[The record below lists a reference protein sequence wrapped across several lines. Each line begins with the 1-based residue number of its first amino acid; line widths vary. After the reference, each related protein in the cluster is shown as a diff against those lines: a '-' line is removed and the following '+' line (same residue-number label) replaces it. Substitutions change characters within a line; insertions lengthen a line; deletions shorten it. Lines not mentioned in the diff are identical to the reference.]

1 MEDIFKHLDI
11 CLEQQLNVWPA
22 AREAFSNLEQVQ
34 TRVLS
39 SSGLAL
45 QHNPARII
53 STTANVKPA
62 QITRACFLC
71 HDNRPQ
77 EQIAFDADD
86 GFDLLVN
93 PYPILK
99 EHFCVVSREHR
110 LQTFR
115 DCYKKM
121 LKIAQELEP
130 GYMIFY
136 NGPRSGASAP
146 DHLHMQI
153 GRSEGIPLVDKLR
166 LNNPPKSDEPV
177 TIQPFGFPVI
187 VIKGDDPDKVWDC
200 VSGMSI
206 YDGDYEPRMNVLSF
220 NRDGQVITAIIPRS
234 KHRPD
239 CYYADGADKITVSPG
254 AVDMFGLVITP
265 RREDFDRL
273 TERRVLDIY
282 RQVTPQQPKIK
293 VGIMAAPEISF
304 CLNDSYTDG
313 RSSFEGEMSIS
324 AVQGRLSW
332 NGILIDSL
340 TLKPHE
346 HGSTFTLHN
355 VTIGIGFHWE
365 RREEQTFSGQ
375 LRFIVENGMVRAI
388 NILPIEEYLTSVI
401 SSEMKP
407 TASREFLRAHA
418 VISRSWVLAQ
428 LRSPYSKAAA
438 SADSTPSGNA
448 VDVENGS
455 GVPYGHILKRII
467 KWYDHDQ
474 HTLFDVCADDH
485 CQRYQGRTRIISA
498 AAQQAVRDTM
508 GQTLTYDGHLC
519 DARFSKCCG
528 GVTEQFQT
536 CWQDEH
542 KPYLIALRDSSVNEG
557 PLPDLTIEENA
568 RQWILQEPKSFC
580 NSADGN
586 ILKESL
592 NGYDLETPDYYRWK
606 VEYTVE
612 QISDIFRRKSG
623 LDIGDIVDLRPI
635 KRGPSG
641 RIYELEIEGTKGTVT
656 IGKELEIRRT
666 LSESHLF
673 SSAFVVEKTTDENGN
688 FNGFI
693 LHGAGWGHGA
703 GLCQIGAAVMA
714 TKGYTYREILEHY
727 YPGTSLGRFY

>member
-1 MEDIFKHLDI
+1 MLDI
-11 CLEQQLNVWPA
+11 A
-22 AREAFSNLEQVQ
+22 
-34 TRVLS
+34 
-39 SSGLAL
+39 
-45 QHNPARII
+45 
-53 STTANVKPA
+53 
-62 QITRACFLC
+62 
-71 HDNRPQ
+71 
-77 EQIAFDADD
+77 
-86 GFDLLVN
+86 
-93 PYPILK
+93 
-99 EHFCVVSREHR
+99 SR
-110 LQTFR
+110 
-115 DCYKKM
+115 
-121 LKIAQELEP
+121 LEP

-166 LNNPPKSDEPV
+166 LNEPPATDEPI

-187 VIKGDDPDKVWDC
+187 VIKGADPAKLWDY
-200 VSGMSI
+200 VSGMTI
-206 YDGDYEPRMNVLSF
+206 YDGEIEPRMNVLSF

-239 CYYADGADKITVSPG
+239 CYYADGMGKIMVSPG
-254 AVDMFGLVITP
+254 AVDMFGMMITP
-265 RREDFDRL
+265 RKEDFENL
-273 TERRVLDIY
+273 TEKQVLDIY
-282 RQVTPQQPKIK
+282 RQVTPQQPKIR
-293 VGIMAAPEISF
+293 VGIMAEREIRF
-304 CLNDSYTDG
+304 CLNESYTDG
-313 RSSFEGEMSIS
+313 RSSFEGEMCIS

-332 NGILIDSL
+332 NGILVDSL
-340 TLKPHE
+340 LLKPNE
-346 HGSTFTLHN
+346 HGSTFTLHD

-365 RREEQTFSGQ
+365 RKEEQTFSGQ
-375 LRFIVENGMVRAI
+375 LKFIVENGLVRAI
-388 NILPIEEYLTSVI
+388 NILPVEDYLTSVI

-428 LRSPYSKAAA
+428 LRSPYRK
-438 SADSTPSGNA
+438 DTGNA
-448 VDVENGS
+448 ES
-455 GVPYGHILKRII
+455 GTPALGDHILNRII

-498 AAQQAVRDTM
+498 TAEAAVKDTF
-508 GQTLTYDGHLC
+508 GQTLVFDGHLC

-528 GVTEQFQT
+528 GVTEQFET

-542 KPYLIALRDSSVNEG
+542 KPYLVALRDSSVNEG
-557 PLPDLTIEENA
+557 ALQDLTVEENA
-568 RQWILQEPKSFC
+568 CEWILSDPKSFC
-580 NSADGN
+580 NSADAN

-623 LDIGDIVDLRPI
+623 LDIGDIVDLKPI

-641 RIYELEIEGTKGTVT
+641 RIYELEVEGTKGKAT

-673 SSAFVVEKTTDENGN
+673 SSAFIVAKNTDENGN
-688 FNGFI
+688 FSGFT
-693 LHGAGWGHGA
+693 LHGAGWGHGV

-714 TKGYTYREILEHY
+714 TKGYTYREILRHY
-727 YPGTSLGRFY
+727 YPGTRLGRFY

>member
-1 MEDIFKHLDI
+1 MEDIFKHLGD
-11 CLEQQLNVWPA
+11 CLEQQLAVWPA
-22 AREAFSNLEQVQ
+22 AKQAFDNLEQVQ

-53 STTANVKPA
+53 STTAKVAPA
-62 QITRACFLC
+62 QTTVRPCFLC
-71 HDNRPQ
+71 RENRPV
-77 EQIAFDADD
+77 EQLSFDAGD
-86 GFDLLVN
+86 GFELLLN
-93 PYPILK
+93 PYPILR
-99 EHFCVVSREHR
+99 EHFCVVSSAHR
-110 LQTFR
+110 PQKFQ
-115 DCYKKM
+115 DCYEKM
-121 LKIAQELEP
+121 LKIAGQLEP

-153 GRSEGIPLVDKLR
+153 GRSEGIPLLDKLR
-166 LNNPPKSDEPV
+166 ENEPPAKDEPI

-187 VIKGDDPDKVWDC
+187 VIKGSDPARLWDYI
-200 VSGMSI
+200 SGMTV

-239 CYYADGADKITVSPG
+239 CYYAQEGRILVSPG
-254 AVDMFGLVITP
+254 GIDMFGMIITP
-265 RREDFDRL
+265 RKEDFESL
-273 TERRVLDIY
+273 TERQVLDIY
-282 RQVTPQQPKIK
+282 RQVTPQQPKIR
-293 VGIMAAPEISF
+293 VGIMAAREIRF

-332 NGILIDSL
+332 NGVLIDSL
-340 TLKPHE
+340 TLKPND
-346 HGSTFTLHN
+346 HGATFTLHD

-365 RREEQTFSGQ
+365 RKEEQTFPGQ
-375 LRFIVENGMVRAI
+375 LKFIIEDGLVRAI
-388 NILPIEEYLTSVI
+388 NILPVEEYLTSVI

-428 LRSPYSKAAA
+428 LRSPYRKADAA
-438 SADSTPSGNA
+438 KPITND
-448 VDVENGS
+448 
-455 GVPYGHILKRII
+455 HILNRII

-498 AAQQAVRDTM
+498 ASQAAVKDTF
-508 GQTLTYDGHLC
+508 GQTLVSEGHLC

-528 GVTEQFQT
+528 GITEEFET

-542 KPYLIALRDSSVNEG
+542 KPYLVALRDSSINEG
-557 PLPDLTIEENA
+557 ALPDLTVEENA
-568 RQWILQEPKSFC
+568 RQWILSEPKSFC

-586 ILKESL
+586 ILSESL

-612 QISDIFRRKSG
+612 QISNIFRRKAG
-623 LDIGDIVDLRPI
+623 LEIGDIVNLRPV

-641 RIYELEIEGTKGTVT
+641 RIYELEVEGTDATIT

-673 SSAFVVEKTTDENGN
+673 SSAFVVEKTPT
-688 FNGFI
+688 GFI
-693 LHGAGWGHGA
+693 LYGAGWGHGA

-714 TKGYTYREILEHY
+714 AKGYTYREILQHY
-727 YPGTSLGRFY
+727 YPGTTLGRFY

>member
-1 MEDIFKHLDI
+1 MEDIFKHLDQ
-11 CLEQQLNVWPA
+11 CLREQLAVWPA
-22 AREAFSNLEQVQ
+22 AKQAFDNLEQVQ

-53 STTANVKPA
+53 STTAKVAPA
-62 QITRACFLC
+62 QTTARPCFLC
-71 HDNRPQ
+71 RENRPV
-77 EQIAFDADD
+77 EQISFDAGD
-86 GFDLLVN
+86 GFELLLN
-93 PYPILK
+93 PYPILR

-110 LQTFR
+110 PQKFR
-115 DCYKKM
+115 DCYGKM
-121 LKIAQELEP
+121 LQIAGQLEP

-153 GRSEGIPLVDKLR
+153 GRSEGIPLLDKLR
-166 LNNPPKSDEPV
+166 ENEPPAKDEPI

-187 VIKGDDPDKVWDC
+187 VIKGSDPARLWDYI
-200 VSGMSI
+200 SGMTV
-206 YDGDYEPRMNVLSF
+206 YNGDYEPRMNVLSF

-239 CYYADGADKITVSPG
+239 CYYAQDGNILVSPG
-254 AVDMFGLVITP
+254 GIDMFGLVITP
-265 RREDFDRL
+265 RKEDFESL
-273 TERRVLDIY
+273 TERQVLDIY
-282 RQVTPQQPKIK
+282 RQVTPQQPRIK
-293 VGIMAAPEISF
+293 VGIMAAKEIRF

-313 RSSFEGEMSIS
+313 RSSFEGEISIS

-332 NGILIDSL
+332 NGVLIDSL
-340 TLKPHE
+340 TLKPND
-346 HGSTFTLHN
+346 HGATFTLHD

-375 LRFIVENGMVRAI
+375 LKFIIEDGLVWAI
-388 NILPIEEYLTSVI
+388 NILPVEDYLTSVI

-428 LRSPYSKAAA
+428 LRSPYHKADESKPI
-438 SADSTPSGNA
+438 SND
-448 VDVENGS
+448 
-455 GVPYGHILKRII
+455 HILNRII

-498 AAQQAVRDTM
+498 AAQAAVKDTF
-508 GQTLTYDGHLC
+508 GQTLVSEGHLC

-528 GVTEQFQT
+528 GITEQFET

-542 KPYLIALRDSSVNEG
+542 KPYLVALRDSSINEG
-557 PLPDLTIEENA
+557 ALPDLTVEKNA
-568 RQWILQEPKSFC
+568 RQWILSDPKSFC

-586 ILKESL
+586 ILSESL
-592 NGYDLETPDYYRWK
+592 NGYDLETPDFYRWT
-606 VEYTVE
+606 VEYTTA

-641 RIYELEIEGTKGTVT
+641 RIYELEIEGTKSTVT

-673 SSAFVVEKTTDENGN
+673 SSAFVIEKTQE
-688 FNGFI
+688 GFT
-693 LHGAGWGHGA
+693 LKGAGWGHGV

-714 TKGYTYREILEHY
+714 AKGYTYREILKHY
-727 YPGTSLGRFY
+727 YPHTTLGRFY

>member
-1 MEDIFKHLDI
+1 MEELFKHLGD
-11 CLEQQLNVWPA
+11 CLEQQLAVWPA
-22 AREAFSNLEQVQ
+22 AKQAFDNLEQVQ

-53 STTANVKPA
+53 STTAKVAPA
-62 QITRACFLC
+62 QTTVRPCFLC
-71 HDNRPQ
+71 RENRPV
-77 EQIAFDADD
+77 EQLSFDAGD
-86 GFDLLVN
+86 GFELLLN
-93 PYPILK
+93 PYPILR
-99 EHFCVVSREHR
+99 EHFCVVSRAHR
-110 LQTFR
+110 PQKFQ
-115 DCYKKM
+115 DCYEKM
-121 LKIAQELEP
+121 LKIAGQLEP

-153 GRSEGIPLVDKLR
+153 GRSEGIPLLDKLR
-166 LNNPPKSDEPV
+166 ENEPPAKDEPI

-187 VIKGDDPDKVWDC
+187 VIKGSDPARLWDYI
-200 VSGMSI
+200 SGMTV

-239 CYYADGADKITVSPG
+239 CYYAQEGRILVSPG
-254 AVDMFGLVITP
+254 GIDMFGMIITP
-265 RREDFDRL
+265 RKEDFESL
-273 TERRVLDIY
+273 TERQVLDIY
-282 RQVTPQQPKIK
+282 RQVTPQQPKIR
-293 VGIMAAPEISF
+293 VGIMTAREIRF

-332 NGILIDSL
+332 NGVLIDSL
-340 TLKPHE
+340 TLKPND
-346 HGSTFTLHN
+346 HGATFTLHD

-365 RREEQTFSGQ
+365 RKEEQTFPGQ
-375 LRFIVENGMVRAI
+375 LKFIIEDGLVRAI
-388 NILPIEEYLTSVI
+388 NILPVEEYLTSVI

-428 LRSPYSKAAA
+428 LRSPYRKADAA
-438 SADSTPSGNA
+438 KPITND
-448 VDVENGS
+448 
-455 GVPYGHILKRII
+455 HILNRII

-498 AAQQAVRDTM
+498 AAQAAVKDTF
-508 GQTLTYDGHLC
+508 GQTLVSEGHLC

-528 GVTEQFQT
+528 GITEQFET

-542 KPYLIALRDSSVNEG
+542 KPYLVALRDSSINEG
-557 PLPDLTIEENA
+557 ALPDLTVEENA
-568 RQWILQEPKSFC
+568 RQWILSEPKSFC

-586 ILKESL
+586 ILSESL
-592 NGYDLETPDYYRWK
+592 NGYDLETPDFYRWT
-606 VEYTVE
+606 VEYTTA

-641 RIYELEIEGTKGTVT
+641 RIYELEIQGTKSTVT

-673 SSAFVVEKTTDENGN
+673 SSAFVIEKTQD
-688 FNGFI
+688 GFI
-693 LHGAGWGHGA
+693 LKGAGWGHGV

-714 TKGYTYREILEHY
+714 AKGYTYREILQHY
-727 YPGTSLGRFY
+727 YPHTALGRFY

>member
-1 MEDIFKHLDI
+1 MEDIFKNLGQ
-11 CLEQQLNVWPA
+11 CLEQQLQVWPA
-22 AREAFSNLEQVQ
+22 AREAFSNLENVQ

-53 STTANVKPA
+53 STTAKVKPA
-62 QITRACFLC
+62 DTTTRPCFLC
-71 HDNRPQ
+71 AANRPQ
-77 EQIAFDADD
+77 EQIAFDAGN
-86 GFDLLVN
+86 GFDLLLN

-110 LQTFR
+110 PQAFK
-115 DCYKKM
+115 DCYRQM
-121 LKIAQELEP
+121 LDIASRLEP

-153 GRSEGIPLVDKLR
+153 GRTEGIPLVEKLINNEPPANDK
-166 LNNPPKSDEPV
+166 PI
-177 TIQPFGFPVI
+177 TIQPFGFPVT
-187 VIKGDDPDKVWDC
+187 VIKGSDPDRLWNY
-200 VSGMSI
+200 VSAMTI

-239 CYYADGADKITVSPG
+239 CYYSDGADKVMVSPG

-265 RREDFDRL
+265 RKEDFDTL
-273 TERRVLDIY
+273 SERQVLDIY
-282 RQVTPQQPKIK
+282 RQVTPQQPKIS
-293 VGIMAAPEISF
+293 VGIMAERQIRF

-313 RSSFEGEMSIS
+313 RNSFEGEMSIS

-332 NGILIDSL
+332 NGILLDSL
-340 TLKPHE
+340 TLKPNE
-346 HGSTFTLHN
+346 HNSTFTLHD

-365 RREEQTFSGQ
+365 RKEEQTFSGQ
-375 LRFIVENGMVRAI
+375 LKFIPEGDNVRAI
-388 NILPIEEYLTSVI
+388 NILPVEDYLTSVI

-428 LRSPYSKAAA
+428 LRSPHRKLTEPQAAA
-438 SADSTPSGNA
+438 PIG
-448 VDVENGS
+448 GS
-455 GVPYGHILKRII
+455 HILSRII

-485 CQRYQGRTRIISA
+485 CQRYQGRTRIISPA
-498 AAQQAVRDTM
+498 AEAAVKDTF
-508 GQTLTYDGHLC
+508 GQTLVNEGHLC

-528 GVTEQFQT
+528 GITEQFET

-542 KPYLIALRDSSVNEG
+542 KPYLVALRDSSINEG
-557 PLPDLTIEENA
+557 ALPDLTIEDNA

-586 ILKESL
+586 ILSESL

-606 VEYTVE
+606 VEYTTE
-612 QISDIFRRKSG
+612 QISDIFMRKSG
-623 LDIGDIVDLRPI
+623 IDLGLIKDIKPI
-635 KRGPSG
+635 KRGPSA
-641 RIYELEIEGTKGTVT
+641 RIEELEIVGTRTAVT

-673 SSAFVVEKTTDENGN
+673 SSAFVVEKTTD
-688 FNGFI
+688 GFI
-693 LHGAGWGHGA
+693 LHGAGWGHGV

-714 TKGYTYREILEHY
+714 AKGYTYREILQHY
-727 YPGTSLGRFY
+727 YPGTTLGRFY

>member
-1 MEDIFKHLDI
+1 MEELFKHLGD
-11 CLEQQLNVWPA
+11 CLEQQLAVWPA
-22 AREAFSNLEQVQ
+22 AKQAFDNLEQVQ

-53 STTANVKPA
+53 STTAKVAPA
-62 QITRACFLC
+62 QITVRPCFLC
-71 HDNRPQ
+71 RENRPV
-77 EQIAFDADD
+77 EQLSFDAGD
-86 GFDLLVN
+86 GFELLLN
-93 PYPILK
+93 PYPILR
-99 EHFCVVSREHR
+99 EHFCVVSRAHKP
-110 LQTFR
+110 QKFQ
-115 DCYKKM
+115 DCYEKM
-121 LKIAQELEP
+121 LKIAGQLEP

-153 GRSEGIPLVDKLR
+153 GRSEGIPLLDKLR
-166 LNNPPKSDEPV
+166 ENEPPAKDEPI

-187 VIKGDDPDKVWDC
+187 VIKGSDPARLWDYI
-200 VSGMSI
+200 SGMTV

-239 CYYADGADKITVSPG
+239 CYYAQEGRILVSPG
-254 AVDMFGLVITP
+254 GIDMFGMIITP
-265 RREDFDRL
+265 RKEDFESL
-273 TERRVLDIY
+273 TERQVLDIY
-282 RQVTPQQPKIK
+282 RQVTPQQPKIR
-293 VGIMAAPEISF
+293 VGIMVAREIRF

-332 NGILIDSL
+332 NGVLIDSL
-340 TLKPHE
+340 TLKPND
-346 HGSTFTLHN
+346 HGATFTLHD

-365 RREEQTFSGQ
+365 RKEEQTFPSQ
-375 LRFIVENGMVRAI
+375 LKFIIEDGLVRAI
-388 NILPIEEYLTSVI
+388 NILLVEEYLTSVI

-428 LRSPYSKAAA
+428 LRSPYRKADAA
-438 SADSTPSGNA
+438 KPITND
-448 VDVENGS
+448 
-455 GVPYGHILKRII
+455 HILNRII

-498 AAQQAVRDTM
+498 AAQAAVKDTF
-508 GQTLTYDGHLC
+508 GQTLVSEGHLC

-528 GVTEQFQT
+528 GITEEFET

-542 KPYLIALRDSSVNEG
+542 KPYLVALRDSNINEG
-557 PLPDLTIEENA
+557 ALPDLTVEENA
-568 RQWILQEPKSFC
+568 RQWILSEPKSFC

-586 ILKESL
+586 ILSESL
-592 NGYDLETPDYYRWK
+592 NGYDLETPDFYRWT
-606 VEYTVE
+606 VEYTTV

-641 RIYELEIEGTKGTVT
+641 RIYELEIQGTKSTVT

-673 SSAFVVEKTTDENGN
+673 SSAFVIEKTQD
-688 FNGFI
+688 GFT
-693 LHGAGWGHGA
+693 LKGAGWGHGV

-714 TKGYTYREILEHY
+714 AKGYTYREILQHY
-727 YPGTSLGRFY
+727 YPHTSLGRFY

>member
-1 MEDIFKHLDI
+1 MEDIFKHLDQ
-11 CLEQQLNVWPA
+11 CLKEQLAVWPTA
-22 AREAFSNLEQVQ
+22 KQAFSNLEQVQ

-53 STTANVKPA
+53 STTAKVAPA
-62 QITRACFLC
+62 QTTARPCFLC
-71 HDNRPQ
+71 RENRPV
-77 EQIAFDADD
+77 EQISFDAGD
-86 GFDLLVN
+86 GFELLLN
-93 PYPILK
+93 PYPILR
-99 EHFCVVSREHR
+99 EHFCVVSRAHR
-110 LQTFR
+110 PQKFQ
-115 DCYKKM
+115 DCYEKM
-121 LKIAQELEP
+121 LQIAGQLEP

-153 GRSEGIPLVDKLR
+153 GRSEGIPLLDKLR
-166 LNNPPKSDEPV
+166 ENEPPAKDEPI

-187 VIKGDDPDKVWDC
+187 VIKGSDPSKLCDYI
-200 VSGMSI
+200 SGMTV

-239 CYYADGADKITVSPG
+239 CYYAQEGKILVSPG
-254 AVDMFGLVITP
+254 GIDMFGMVITP
-265 RREDFDRL
+265 RKEDFESL
-273 TERRVLDIY
+273 TEKQVLDIY
-282 RQVTPQQPKIK
+282 RQVTPQQPKIR
-293 VGIMAAPEISF
+293 VGIMAAREIRF

-313 RSSFEGEMSIS
+313 RSSYEGEMSIS

-332 NGILIDSL
+332 NGVLIDSL
-340 TLKPHE
+340 TLKPNDH
-346 HGSTFTLHN
+346 SATFTLHD

-365 RREEQTFSGQ
+365 RKEEQTFSGQ
-375 LRFIVENGMVRAI
+375 LKFIVEDGLVRAI
-388 NILPIEEYLTSVI
+388 NILPVEDYLTSVI

-428 LRSPYSKAAA
+428 LRSPYHKADTAKPITN
-438 SADSTPSGNA
+438 D
-448 VDVENGS
+448 
-455 GVPYGHILKRII
+455 HILNRII

-498 AAQQAVRDTM
+498 AAQAAVKDTF
-508 GQTLTYDGHLC
+508 GQTLVSEGHLC

-528 GVTEQFQT
+528 GITEQFET

-542 KPYLIALRDSSVNEG
+542 KPYLVALRDSSINEG
-557 PLPDLTIEENA
+557 ALPDLTVEENA
-568 RQWILQEPKSFC
+568 RQWILSDPKSFC

-586 ILKESL
+586 ILSESL
-592 NGYDLETPDYYRWK
+592 NGYDLETPDFYRWT
-606 VEYTVE
+606 VQYTTA

-641 RIYELEIEGTKGTVT
+641 RIFELEIEGTKSTVT

-673 SSAFVVEKTTDENGN
+673 SSAFVIEKTQD
-688 FNGFI
+688 GFI
-693 LHGAGWGHGA
+693 IKGAGWGHGV

-714 TKGYTYREILEHY
+714 AKGYTYREILQHY
-727 YPGTSLGRFY
+727 YPHTTLGSFY

>member
-1 MEDIFKHLDI
+1 MDDIFKHLGE
-11 CLEQQLNVWPA
+11 CLEQQLQEWPA
-22 AREAFSNLEQVQ
+22 AREAFSNLEKVQ

-53 STTANVKPA
+53 STTAKIKPA
-62 QITRACFLC
+62 EIASRSCFLC
-71 HDNRPQ
+71 EDSRPK
-77 EQIAFDADD
+77 EQRSIELDD
-86 GFDLLVN
+86 KFYLLVN
-93 PYPILK
+93 PYPILR

-110 LQTFR
+110 PQRFK
-115 DCYKKM
+115 DCYEEM
-121 LKIAQELEP
+121 LDIASRLEP

-166 LNNPPKSDEPV
+166 ENEPPQKDEPV
-177 TIQPFGFPVI
+177 TIQPFGFPII
-187 VIKGDDPDKVWDC
+187 VLKGNDPAKLWNY
-200 VSGMSI
+200 VSGMTV
-206 YDGDYEPRMNVLSF
+206 YDGESEPRMNVLSF
-220 NRDGQVITAIIPRS
+220 NREGQVITAIIPRG

-239 CYYADGADKITVSPG
+239 CYYAEGADRIMVSPG

-265 RREDFDRL
+265 RKEDFDSL
-273 TERRVLDIY
+273 TERQVLDIY
-282 RQVTPQQPKIK
+282 HQVTPQQPKIN
-293 VGIMAAPEISF
+293 VGIMAAKEIRF

-313 RSSFEGEMSIS
+313 RSSFEGEMKIS
-324 AVQGRLSW
+324 AQDGRLNW

-340 TLKPHE
+340 TLKPNE
-346 HGSTFTLHN
+346 HGSTFTLHD

-365 RREEQTFSGQ
+365 RKEEQTFPGQ
-375 LRFIVENGMVRAI
+375 LKFIIEDGQVRAI
-388 NILPIEEYLTSVI
+388 NVLPVEEYLTSVI

-428 LRSPYSKAAA
+428 LRSPYRKTLQSDTAPVVN
-438 SADSTPSGNA
+438 D
-448 VDVENGS
+448 
-455 GVPYGHILKRII
+455 HILSRII

-498 AAQQAVRDTM
+498 AAEQAVRDTF
-508 GQTLTYDGHLC
+508 GQTLTSQGHLC

-528 GVTEQFQT
+528 GVTEQFET

-542 KPYLIALRDSSVNEG
+542 KPYLIALRDSSINEG
-557 PLPDLTIEENA
+557 ALPDLTVEENA
-568 RQWILQEPKSFC
+568 REWILSEPKSFC

-586 ILKESL
+586 ILSESL
-592 NGYDLETPDYYRWK
+592 NGYDLETPDYYRWR
-606 VEYTVE
+606 VEYTVG

-641 RIYELEIEGTKGTVT
+641 RIYELEIEGTKSTVT

-673 SSAFVVEKTTDENGN
+673 SSAFIIEKTAD
-688 FNGFI
+688 GFI
-693 LHGAGWGHGA
+693 LHGAGWGHGV

-714 TKGYTYREILEHY
+714 AKGYTYREILQHY
-727 YPGTSLGRFY
+727 YPDTNLGRFY

>member
-1 MEDIFKHLDI
+1 MEDIFKHLDQ
-11 CLEQQLNVWPA
+11 CLLEQLAVWPA
-22 AREAFSNLEQVQ
+22 AKQAFDNLEQVQ

-53 STTANVKPA
+53 STTAKVAPA
-62 QITRACFLC
+62 QTTARPCFLC
-71 HDNRPQ
+71 RENRPV
-77 EQIAFDADD
+77 EQISFDAGD
-86 GFDLLVN
+86 GFELLLN
-93 PYPILK
+93 PYPILR
-99 EHFCVVSREHR
+99 EHFCVVSRAHR
-110 LQTFR
+110 PQKFQ
-115 DCYKKM
+115 DCYEKM
-121 LKIAQELEP
+121 LQIAGQLEP

-153 GRSEGIPLVDKLR
+153 GRSEGIPLLDKLR
-166 LNNPPKSDEPV
+166 ENEPPAKDEPI

-187 VIKGDDPDKVWDC
+187 VIKGSDPTKLWDYI
-200 VSGMSI
+200 SGMTI

-239 CYYADGADKITVSPG
+239 CYYAQDGKILVSPG
-254 AVDMFGLVITP
+254 GIDMFGLVITP
-265 RREDFDRL
+265 RKEDFESL
-273 TERRVLDIY
+273 TERKVLDIY
-282 RQVTPQQPKIK
+282 RQVTPQQPKIR
-293 VGIMAAPEISF
+293 VGIMAAREIRF

-332 NGILIDSL
+332 NSVLIDSL
-340 TLKPHE
+340 TLKPNDH
-346 HGSTFTLHN
+346 SATFTLHD

-365 RREEQTFSGQ
+365 RKEEQTFSGQ
-375 LRFIVENGMVRAI
+375 LKFIVEDGLVRAI
-388 NILPIEEYLTSVI
+388 NILPVEDYLTSVI

-428 LRSPYSKAAA
+428 LRSPYHKADAA
-438 SADSTPSGNA
+438 KPISND
-448 VDVENGS
+448 
-455 GVPYGHILKRII
+455 HILNRII

-498 AAQQAVRDTM
+498 AAQAAVKDTF
-508 GQTLTYDGHLC
+508 GQTLVSEGHLC

-528 GVTEQFQT
+528 GITEEFET

-542 KPYLIALRDSSVNEG
+542 KPYLVALRDSSINEG
-557 PLPDLTIEENA
+557 ALPDLTVEENA
-568 RQWILQEPKSFC
+568 RQWILSEPKSFC

-586 ILKESL
+586 ILSESL
-592 NGYDLETPDYYRWK
+592 NGYDLETPDYYRWT
-606 VEYTVE
+606 VEYTTT

-623 LDIGDIVDLRPI
+623 MDIGDIVDLRPI

-641 RIYELEIEGTKGTVT
+641 RIYELEIEGTKSTVT

-673 SSAFVVEKTTDENGN
+673 SSAFVVEKTQD
-688 FNGFI
+688 GFI
-693 LHGAGWGHGA
+693 LKGAGWGHGV

-714 TKGYTYREILEHY
+714 AKGYTYREILQHY
-727 YPGTSLGRFY
+727 YPHTTLGRFY

>member
-1 MEDIFKHLDI
+1 MEDIFKHLGTI
-11 CLEQQLNVWPA
+11 LQEQLQEWPA
-22 AREAFSNLEQVQ
+22 AREAFNNLEKVE

-53 STTANVKPA
+53 STTAKIKPA
-62 QITRACFLC
+62 EIASRSCFLC
-71 HDNRPQ
+71 EDCRPK
-77 EQIAFDADD
+77 EQRSIPLDD
-86 GFDLLVN
+86 KFYLLVN

-99 EHFCVVSREHR
+99 EHFCVVSRNHR
-110 LQTFR
+110 PQTFK
-115 DCYKKM
+115 DCYEEM
-121 LKIAQELEP
+121 LSIASRLEP

-153 GRSEGIPLVDKLR
+153 GRSDGIPLVDKLR
-166 LNNPPKSDEPV
+166 ENEPPVTDEPV

-187 VIKGDDPDKVWDC
+187 IIKGNDPEKLWNY
-200 VSGMSI
+200 VSGMTI
-206 YDGDYEPRMNVLSF
+206 YDGEYEPRMNVLSI
-220 NRDGQVITAIIPRS
+220 NRNGQVITAIIPRS

-239 CYYADGADKITVSPG
+239 CYYADEMGKIMVSPG

-265 RREDFDRL
+265 RKEDFESL
-273 TERRVLDIY
+273 TEKQVLDIY
-282 RQVTPQQPKIK
+282 RQVTPQQPKIR
-293 VGIMAAPEISF
+293 VGIMAAKEIRF
-304 CLNDSYTDG
+304 CLNDSYSDG
-313 RSSFEGEMSIS
+313 RSSYEGEMSIS

-332 NGILIDSL
+332 NGVLIDSL
-340 TLKPHE
+340 TLKPNE
-346 HGSTFTLHN
+346 HGSTFTLHD
-355 VTIGIGFHWE
+355 VTDG
-365 RREEQTFSGQ
+365 
-375 LRFIVENGMVRAI
+375 LVRAI
-388 NILPIEEYLTSVI
+388 NILPVEDYLTSVI

-428 LRSPYSKAAA
+428 LRSPYHKADTAKPITN
-438 SADSTPSGNA
+438 D
-448 VDVENGS
+448 
-455 GVPYGHILKRII
+455 HILNRII

-498 AAQQAVRDTM
+498 AAQAAVKDTF
-508 GQTLTYDGHLC
+508 GQTLVSEGHLC

-528 GVTEQFQT
+528 GITEQFET

-542 KPYLIALRDSSVNEG
+542 KPYLVALRDSSINEG
-557 PLPDLTIEENA
+557 ALPDLTIEENA
-568 RQWILQEPKSFC
+568 RQWILSDPKSFC

-586 ILKESL
+586 ILSESL
-592 NGYDLETPDYYRWK
+592 NGYDLETPDFYRWT
-606 VEYTVE
+606 VQYTTA

-623 LDIGDIVDLRPI
+623 MDIGDIVDMRPV

-641 RIYELEIEGTKGTVT
+641 RIYELEIEGTKSTVT

-673 SSAFVVEKTTDENGN
+673 SSAFVIEKTQD
-688 FNGFI
+688 GFI
-693 LHGAGWGHGA
+693 LKGAGWGHGV

-714 TKGYTYREILEHY
+714 AKGYTYREILQHY
-727 YPGTSLGRFY
+727 YPHTTLGCFY

>member
-1 MEDIFKHLDI
+1 MEDIFKHLDQ
-11 CLEQQLNVWPA
+11 CLKEQLAVWPTA
-22 AREAFSNLEQVQ
+22 KQAFSNLEQVQ

-53 STTANVKPA
+53 STTAKVAPA
-62 QITRACFLC
+62 QTTARPCFLC
-71 HDNRPQ
+71 RENRPV
-77 EQIAFDADD
+77 EQISFDAGD
-86 GFDLLVN
+86 GFELLLN
-93 PYPILK
+93 PYPILR
-99 EHFCVVSREHR
+99 EHFCVVSRAHR
-110 LQTFR
+110 PQKFQ
-115 DCYKKM
+115 DCYEKM
-121 LKIAQELEP
+121 LQIAGQLEP

-153 GRSEGIPLVDKLR
+153 GRSEGIPLLDKLR
-166 LNNPPKSDEPV
+166 ENEPPAKDEPI

-187 VIKGDDPDKVWDC
+187 VIKGSDPSKLWDYI
-200 VSGMSI
+200 SGMTV

-239 CYYADGADKITVSPG
+239 CYYAQDGKILVSPG
-254 AVDMFGLVITP
+254 GIDMFGMVITP
-265 RREDFDRL
+265 RKEDFESL
-273 TERRVLDIY
+273 TEKQVLDIH
-282 RQVTPQQPKIK
+282 RQVTPQQPKIR
-293 VGIMAAPEISF
+293 VGIMAAREIRF

-313 RSSFEGEMSIS
+313 RSSYEGEMSIS

-332 NGILIDSL
+332 NGVLIDSL
-340 TLKPHE
+340 TLKPNDH
-346 HGSTFTLHN
+346 SATFTLHD

-365 RREEQTFSGQ
+365 RKEEQTFSGQ
-375 LRFIVENGMVRAI
+375 LKFIVEDGLVRAI
-388 NILPIEEYLTSVI
+388 NILPVEDYLTSVI

-428 LRSPYSKAAA
+428 LRSPYHKADTAKPITN
-438 SADSTPSGNA
+438 D
-448 VDVENGS
+448 
-455 GVPYGHILKRII
+455 HILNRII

-498 AAQQAVRDTM
+498 AAQAAVKDTF
-508 GQTLTYDGHLC
+508 GQTLVSEGHLC

-528 GVTEQFQT
+528 GITEQFET

-542 KPYLIALRDSSVNEG
+542 KPYLVALRDSSINEG
-557 PLPDLTIEENA
+557 ALPDLTVEENA
-568 RQWILQEPKSFC
+568 RQWILSEPKSFC

-586 ILKESL
+586 ILSESL
-592 NGYDLETPDYYRWK
+592 NGYDLETPDFYRWT
-606 VEYTVE
+606 VQYTTA

-641 RIYELEIEGTKGTVT
+641 RIYELEIKGTKSTVT

-673 SSAFVVEKTTDENGN
+673 SSAFVIEKTQE
-688 FNGFI
+688 GFI
-693 LHGAGWGHGA
+693 LKGAGWGHGV

-714 TKGYTYREILEHY
+714 AKGYTYREILQHY
-727 YPGTSLGRFY
+727 YPHTTLGSFY

>member
-1 MEDIFKHLDI
+1 MEDIFKHLDE
-11 CLEQQLNVWPA
+11 CLERQLQEWPA
-22 AREAFSNLEQVQ
+22 AREAFTNLQQVR

-45 QHNPARII
+45 QYNPARII
-53 STTANVKPA
+53 STTAKVQPSETTA
-62 QITRACFLC
+62 RPCFLC
-71 HDNRPQ
+71 GSNRPQ
-77 EQIAFDADD
+77 EQITFDAGD
-86 GFDLLVN
+86 GFDLLLN
-93 PYPILK
+93 PYPILR

-110 LQTFR
+110 PQKFA
-115 DCYKKM
+115 DCYEKM
-121 LKIAQELEP
+121 LRIAEQLEQ

-166 LNNPPKSDEPV
+166 ENEPPAKDEPV

-187 VIKGDDPDKVWDC
+187 VIKGSDPAKLWNYI
-200 VSGMSI
+200 SGMTI

-220 NRDGQVITAIIPRS
+220 NREGQVITAIIPRS

-239 CYYADGADKITVSPG
+239 CYYAEEGKILVSPG
-254 AVDMFGLVITP
+254 GIDMFGMVITP
-265 RREDFDRL
+265 RKEDFESL
-273 TERRVLDIY
+273 TEKQVLDIY
-282 RQVTPQQPKIK
+282 RLVTQQQPKIR
-293 VGIMAAPEISF
+293 VGIMAAKEIRF

-313 RSSFEGEMSIS
+313 RSIFEGEMKIS
-324 AVQGRLSW
+324 VTGGKLDW

-340 TLKPHE
+340 TLKPNE
-346 HGSTFTLHN
+346 HGSTFTLHD

-365 RREEQTFSGQ
+365 RNEEQTFSGQ
-375 LRFIVENGMVRAI
+375 LKFIVENGLVRAI
-388 NILPIEEYLTSVI
+388 NILPVEDYLTSVI

-428 LRSPYSKAAA
+428 LRSPHQKAIQAGTGPVLN
-438 SADSTPSGNA
+438 D
-448 VDVENGS
+448 
-455 GVPYGHILKRII
+455 HILNRII

-498 AAQQAVRDTM
+498 AAEAAVKDTF
-508 GQTLTYDGHLC
+508 GQTLVYDGHLC

-528 GVTEQFQT
+528 GITEQFET

-542 KPYLIALRDSSVNEG
+542 KPYLIALRDSSINEG
-557 PLPDLTIEENA
+557 PLPDLTNEENA
-568 RQWILQEPKSFC
+568 REWILSEPKSFC

-586 ILKESL
+586 ILYESL

-606 VEYTVE
+606 VEYTVS

-623 LDIGDIVDLRPI
+623 LDIGDIVDLKPV

-641 RIYELEIEGTKGTVT
+641 RIYELEIEGTKQTVT

-673 SSAFVVEKTTDENGN
+673 SSAFVVERTQD
-688 FNGFI
+688 GFI

-714 TKGYTYREILEHY
+714 TKGYTYREILSHY

>member
-1 MEDIFKHLDI
+1 MEDIFKHLDQ
-11 CLEQQLNVWPA
+11 CLKEQLAVWPTA
-22 AREAFSNLEQVQ
+22 KQAFSNLEQVQ

-53 STTANVKPA
+53 STTAKVAPA
-62 QITRACFLC
+62 QTTARPCFLC
-71 HDNRPQ
+71 RENRPV
-77 EQIAFDADD
+77 EQISFDAGD
-86 GFDLLVN
+86 GFELLLN
-93 PYPILK
+93 PYPILR
-99 EHFCVVSREHR
+99 EHFCVVSRAHR
-110 LQTFR
+110 PQKFQ
-115 DCYKKM
+115 DCYEKM
-121 LKIAQELEP
+121 LQIAGQLEP

-153 GRSEGIPLVDKLR
+153 GRSEGIPLLDKLR
-166 LNNPPKSDEPV
+166 ENEPPAKDEPI

-187 VIKGDDPDKVWDC
+187 VIKGSDPSKLWDYI
-200 VSGMSI
+200 SGMTV

-239 CYYADGADKITVSPG
+239 CYYAQDGKILVSPG
-254 AVDMFGLVITP
+254 GIDMFGMVITP
-265 RREDFDRL
+265 RKEDFESL
-273 TERRVLDIY
+273 TEKQVLDIY
-282 RQVTPQQPKIK
+282 RQVTPQQPKIR
-293 VGIMAAPEISF
+293 VGIMAAPEIRF

-313 RSSFEGEMSIS
+313 RSSYEGEMSIS

-332 NGILIDSL
+332 NGVLIDSL
-340 TLKPHE
+340 TLKPNDH
-346 HGSTFTLHN
+346 SATFTLHD

-365 RREEQTFSGQ
+365 RKEEQTFSGQ
-375 LRFIVENGMVRAI
+375 LKFIVEDGLVRAI
-388 NILPIEEYLTSVI
+388 NILPVEDYLTSVI

-428 LRSPYSKAAA
+428 LRSPYHKADAA
-438 SADSTPSGNA
+438 KPITND
-448 VDVENGS
+448 
-455 GVPYGHILKRII
+455 HILNRII

-498 AAQQAVRDTM
+498 AAQAAVKDTF
-508 GQTLTYDGHLC
+508 GQTLVSEGHLC

-528 GVTEQFQT
+528 GITEQFET

-542 KPYLIALRDSSVNEG
+542 KPYLIALRDSSINEG
-557 PLPDLTIEENA
+557 ALPDLTVEENA
-568 RQWILQEPKSFC
+568 RQWILSEPKSFC

-586 ILKESL
+586 ILSESL
-592 NGYDLETPDYYRWK
+592 NGYDLETPDFYRWT
-606 VEYTVE
+606 VQYTTA

-641 RIYELEIEGTKGTVT
+641 RIFELEIEGTKSTVT

-673 SSAFVVEKTTDENGN
+673 SSAFVIEKTQE
-688 FNGFI
+688 GFI
-693 LHGAGWGHGA
+693 LKGAGWGHGV

-714 TKGYTYREILEHY
+714 AKGYTYREILQHY
-727 YPGTSLGRFY
+727 YPHTTLGSFY

>member
-1 MEDIFKHLDI
+1 MDNLFKHLDI
-11 CLEQQLNVWPA
+11 CLNEQLSEWPM
-22 AREAFSNLEQVQ
+22 AREAFHNLESVE
-34 TRVLS
+34 TRILS

-53 STTANVKPA
+53 STTAKIKPA
-62 QITRACFLC
+62 DIALRSCFLC
-71 HDNRPQ
+71 EESRPR
-77 EQIAFDADD
+77 EQKAVDAGD

-93 PYPILK
+93 PYPILR
-99 EHFCVVSREHR
+99 EHFCVVSHDHR
-110 LQTFR
+110 PQAFK

-121 LKIAQELEP
+121 LSIAAELEP

-166 LNNPPKSDEPV
+166 ANEPPSTDKPV
-177 TIQPFGFPVI
+177 VIQPFGFPI
-187 VIKGDDPDKVWDC
+187 TVIKGSDPDLVWKC
-200 VSGMSI
+200 VSSMSV
-206 YDGDYEPRMNVLSF
+206 YDSEYEPRMNVLSF
-220 NRDGQVITAIIPRS
+220 NREGQVITAIIPRG

-239 CYYADGADKITVSPG
+239 CYYAQGDAKIMVSPG
-254 AVDMFGLVITP
+254 AVDMFGLIITP
-265 RREDFDRL
+265 RKEDFESL
-273 TERRVLDIY
+273 TERLVLDIY
-282 RQVTPQQPKIK
+282 HQVTPQQPKIK
-293 VGIMAAPEISF
+293 VGIMTGREIRF

-313 RSSFEGEMSIS
+313 HNSFEGEMTVS
-324 AVQGRLSW
+324 AQSGRLNW
-332 NGILIDSL
+332 NGVLVDSI
-340 TLKPHE
+340 TLKPNE
-346 HGSTFTLHN
+346 HGSTFTLHD

-365 RREEQTFSGQ
+365 RREDQTFSGQ
-375 LRFIVENGMVRAI
+375 LRFIMEEGQVRAI
-388 NILPIEEYLTSVI
+388 NILPVEEYLASVI

-428 LRSPYSKAAA
+428 LRSPFRKEISGTDAPQPA
-438 SADSTPSGNA
+438 SPRNMLD
-448 VDVENGS
+448 
-455 GVPYGHILKRII
+455 RII

-498 AAQQAVRDTM
+498 EAEAAVRDTF

-528 GVTEQFQT
+528 GITEQFET

-542 KPYLIALRDSSVNEG
+542 KPYLVALRDSSINEG
-557 PLPDLTIEENA
+557 TLPDLTVEENA
-568 RQWILQEPKSFC
+568 RQWILSEPKSFC

-586 ILKESL
+586 ILSESL
-592 NGYDLETPDYYRWK
+592 NGYDLETPDFYRWT
-606 VEYTVE
+606 VQYTTT

-623 LDIGDIVDLRPI
+623 LDIGDIVDLRPV

-641 RIYELEIEGTKGTVT
+641 RIFELEIEGTKSTVT

-673 SSAFVVEKTTDENGN
+673 SSVFVVEKTQE
-688 FNGFI
+688 GFI
-693 LHGAGWGHGA
+693 IKGAGWGHGV

-714 TKGYTYREILEHY
+714 AKGYTYREILQHY
-727 YPGTSLGRFY
+727 YPGTNLGRFY

>member
-1 MEDIFKHLDI
+1 MEDIFKHLGD
-11 CLEQQLNVWPA
+11 CLEQQLAVWPA
-22 AREAFSNLEQVQ
+22 AKQAFDNLEQVQ

-53 STTANVKPA
+53 STTAKVAPA
-62 QITRACFLC
+62 QTTVRPCFLC
-71 HDNRPQ
+71 RENRPV
-77 EQIAFDADD
+77 EQLSFDAGD
-86 GFDLLVN
+86 GFELLLN
-93 PYPILK
+93 PYPILR
-99 EHFCVVSREHR
+99 EHFCVVSRAHR
-110 LQTFR
+110 PQKFQ
-115 DCYKKM
+115 DCYEKM
-121 LKIAQELEP
+121 LKIAGQLEP

-153 GRSEGIPLVDKLR
+153 GRSEGIPLLDKLR
-166 LNNPPKSDEPV
+166 ENEPPAKDEPI

-187 VIKGDDPDKVWDC
+187 VIKGSDPARLWDYI
-200 VSGMSI
+200 SGMTV

-239 CYYADGADKITVSPG
+239 CYYAQEGRILVSPG
-254 AVDMFGLVITP
+254 GIDMFGMIITP
-265 RREDFDRL
+265 RKEDFESL
-273 TERRVLDIY
+273 TERQVLDIY
-282 RQVTPQQPKIK
+282 RQVTPQQPKIR
-293 VGIMAAPEISF
+293 VGIMAAREIRF

-332 NGILIDSL
+332 NGVLIDSL
-340 TLKPHE
+340 TLKPND
-346 HGSTFTLHN
+346 HGATFTLHD

-365 RREEQTFSGQ
+365 RKEEQTFPGQ
-375 LRFIVENGMVRAI
+375 LKFIVEDGLVRAI
-388 NILPIEEYLTSVI
+388 NILPVEEYLTSVI

-428 LRSPYSKAAA
+428 LRSPYHKADAA
-438 SADSTPSGNA
+438 KPITND
-448 VDVENGS
+448 
-455 GVPYGHILKRII
+455 HILNRII

-498 AAQQAVRDTM
+498 AAQAAVKDTF
-508 GQTLTYDGHLC
+508 GQTLVSEGHLC

-528 GVTEQFQT
+528 GITEEFET

-542 KPYLIALRDSSVNEG
+542 KPYLVALRDSSINEG
-557 PLPDLTIEENA
+557 ALPDLTVEENA
-568 RQWILQEPKSFC
+568 RQWILSEPKSFC

-586 ILKESL
+586 ILSESL
-592 NGYDLETPDYYRWK
+592 NGYDLETPDFYRWT
-606 VEYTVE
+606 VEYTTA

-641 RIYELEIEGTKGTVT
+641 RIYELEIQGTKSTVT

-673 SSAFVVEKTTDENGN
+673 SSAFVIEKTQD
-688 FNGFI
+688 GFI
-693 LHGAGWGHGA
+693 LKGAGWGHGV

-714 TKGYTYREILEHY
+714 AKGYTYREILQHY
-727 YPGTSLGRFY
+727 YPHTALGRFY

>member
-1 MEDIFKHLDI
+1 MEDIFKHLDQ
-11 CLEQQLNVWPA
+11 CLKEQLAVWPTA
-22 AREAFSNLEQVQ
+22 KQAFSNLEQVQ

-53 STTANVKPA
+53 STTAKVAPA
-62 QITRACFLC
+62 QTTARPCFLC
-71 HDNRPQ
+71 RENRPV
-77 EQIAFDADD
+77 EQISFDAGD
-86 GFDLLVN
+86 GFELLLN
-93 PYPILK
+93 PYPILR
-99 EHFCVVSREHR
+99 EHFCVVSRAHR
-110 LQTFR
+110 PQKFQ
-115 DCYKKM
+115 DCYEKM
-121 LKIAQELEP
+121 LQIAGQLEP

-153 GRSEGIPLVDKLR
+153 GRSEGIPLLDKLR
-166 LNNPPKSDEPV
+166 ENEPPAKDEPI

-187 VIKGDDPDKVWDC
+187 VIKGSDPSKLWDYI
-200 VSGMSI
+200 SGMTV
-206 YDGDYEPRMNVLSF
+206 YDGDYEPRINVLSF

-239 CYYADGADKITVSPG
+239 CYYAQDGKILVSPG
-254 AVDMFGLVITP
+254 GIDMFGMVITP
-265 RREDFDRL
+265 RKEDFESL
-273 TERRVLDIY
+273 TEKQVLDIY
-282 RQVTPQQPKIK
+282 RQVTPQQPKIR
-293 VGIMAAPEISF
+293 VGVLAAKEIRF

-313 RSSFEGEMSIS
+313 RSSYEGEMSIS

-332 NGILIDSL
+332 NGVLIDSL
-340 TLKPHE
+340 TLKPNDH
-346 HGSTFTLHN
+346 SATFTLHD

-365 RREEQTFSGQ
+365 RKEEQTFSGQ
-375 LRFIVENGMVRAI
+375 LKFIVEDGLVRAI
-388 NILPIEEYLTSVI
+388 NILPVEDYLTSVI

-428 LRSPYSKAAA
+428 LRSPYHKADTAKPITN
-438 SADSTPSGNA
+438 D
-448 VDVENGS
+448 
-455 GVPYGHILKRII
+455 HILNRII

-498 AAQQAVRDTM
+498 AAQAAVKDTF
-508 GQTLTYDGHLC
+508 GQTLVSEGHLC

-528 GVTEQFQT
+528 GITEQFET

-542 KPYLIALRDSSVNEG
+542 KPYLVALRDSSINEG
-557 PLPDLTIEENA
+557 ALPDLTVEENA
-568 RQWILQEPKSFC
+568 RQWILSDPKSFC

-586 ILKESL
+586 ILSESL
-592 NGYDLETPDYYRWK
+592 NGYDLETPDFYRWT
-606 VEYTVE
+606 VEYTTT

-641 RIYELEIEGTKGTVT
+641 RIYELEIKGTKSTVT

-673 SSAFVVEKTTDENGN
+673 SSAFVIEKTQE
-688 FNGFI
+688 GFI
-693 LHGAGWGHGA
+693 LKGAGWGHGV

-714 TKGYTYREILEHY
+714 AKGYTYREILQHY
-727 YPGTSLGRFY
+727 YPHTTLGSFY

>member
-1 MEDIFKHLDI
+1 MDDIFKHLGE
-11 CLEQQLNVWPA
+11 CLEQQLQEWPA
-22 AREAFSNLEQVQ
+22 AREAFSNLEKVQ

-53 STTANVKPA
+53 STTAKIKPA
-62 QITRACFLC
+62 EIASRSCFLC
-71 HDNRPQ
+71 EDSRPK
-77 EQIAFDADD
+77 EQRSIELDD
-86 GFDLLVN
+86 KFYLLVN
-93 PYPILK
+93 PYPILR

-110 LQTFR
+110 PQRFK
-115 DCYKKM
+115 DCYEEM
-121 LKIAQELEP
+121 LDIASRLEP

-166 LNNPPKSDEPV
+166 ENEPPQKDEPV
-177 TIQPFGFPVI
+177 TIQPFGFPII
-187 VIKGDDPDKVWDC
+187 VLKGNDPAKLWDY
-200 VSGMSI
+200 VSGMTV
-206 YDGDYEPRMNVLSF
+206 YDGESEPRMNVLSF
-220 NRDGQVITAIIPRS
+220 NREGQVITAIIPRG

-239 CYYADGADKITVSPG
+239 CYYAEGADRIMVSPG

-265 RREDFDRL
+265 RKEDFDSL
-273 TERRVLDIY
+273 TERQVLDIY
-282 RQVTPQQPKIK
+282 HQVTPQQPKIN
-293 VGIMAAPEISF
+293 VGIMAAKEIRF

-313 RSSFEGEMSIS
+313 RSSFEGEMKIS
-324 AVQGRLSW
+324 AQDGRLNW

-340 TLKPHE
+340 TLKPNE
-346 HGSTFTLHN
+346 HGSTFTLHD

-365 RREEQTFSGQ
+365 RKEEQTFPGQ
-375 LRFIVENGMVRAI
+375 LKFIIEDGQVRAI
-388 NILPIEEYLTSVI
+388 NVLPVEEYLTSVI

-428 LRSPYSKAAA
+428 LRSPYRKTLQSDTAPVVN
-438 SADSTPSGNA
+438 D
-448 VDVENGS
+448 
-455 GVPYGHILKRII
+455 HILSRII

-498 AAQQAVRDTM
+498 AAEQAVRDTF
-508 GQTLTYDGHLC
+508 GQTLTSQGHLC

-528 GVTEQFQT
+528 GVTEQFET

-542 KPYLIALRDSSVNEG
+542 KPYLIALRDSSINEG
-557 PLPDLTIEENA
+557 ALPDLTVEENA
-568 RQWILQEPKSFC
+568 REWILSEPKSFC

-586 ILKESL
+586 ILSESL
-592 NGYDLETPDYYRWK
+592 NGYDLETPDYYRWR
-606 VEYTVE
+606 VEYTVG

-641 RIYELEIEGTKGTVT
+641 RIYELEIEGTKSTVT

-673 SSAFVVEKTTDENGN
+673 SSAFIIEKTAD
-688 FNGFI
+688 GFI
-693 LHGAGWGHGA
+693 LHGAGWGHGV

-714 TKGYTYREILEHY
+714 AKGYTYREILQHY
-727 YPGTSLGRFY
+727 YPDTNLGRFY

>member
-1 MEDIFKHLDI
+1 MEDSIFRHLDA
-11 CLEQQLNVWPA
+11 CLEQQLSVWPA
-22 AREAFSNLEQVQ
+22 AREAFANLEKVQ

-45 QHNPARII
+45 QHNPARIL
-53 STTANVKPA
+53 STTAKIKPA
-62 QITRACFLC
+62 DIAARSCFLC
-71 HDNRPQ
+71 QDSRPK
-77 EQIAFDADD
+77 EQIAIDAGN

-93 PYPILK
+93 PYPILR
-99 EHFCVVSREHR
+99 EHFCVVSHEHR
-110 LQTFR
+110 PQMFR
-115 DCYKKM
+115 DCCDKM
-121 LKIAQELEP
+121 LQIASQLGP
-130 GYMIFY
+130 DHMIFY

-153 GRSEGIPLVDKLR
+153 GRSHGIPLVDMLR
-166 LNNPPKSDEPV
+166 NNEPSGKEGPV

-187 VIKGDDPDKVWDC
+187 ILKGDNPDQLMDYIN
-200 VSGMSI
+200 GMTV
-206 YDGDYEPRMNVLSF
+206 YDNEYEPRMNILSI
-220 NRDGQVITAIIPRS
+220 NREGQVITAIIPRG

-239 CYYADGADKITVSPG
+239 CYYAQDSSKILVSPG
-254 AVDMFGLVITP
+254 AVDMFGLIITP
-265 RREDFDRL
+265 RKEDFESL
-273 TERRVLDIY
+273 TERQVLDIY
-282 RQVTPQQPKIK
+282 HQVTPQQPKIS
-293 VGIMAAPEISF
+293 VGIMAAAQIRF

-340 TLKPHE
+340 TLKPNE
-346 HGSTFTLHN
+346 HNSTFTLHD

-365 RREEQTFSGQ
+365 RKEEQTFSGQ
-375 LRFIVENGMVRAI
+375 LNFIIDNGLVRAI
-388 NILPIEEYLTSVI
+388 NILPVEEYLTSVI

-407 TASREFLRAHA
+407 TAPKEFLKAHA

-428 LRSPYSKAAA
+428 LRSPYRRDAHPG
-438 SADSTPSGNA
+438 TPPPA
-448 VDVENGS
+448 HD
-455 GVPYGHILKRII
+455 YLRDRII

-498 AAQQAVRDTM
+498 AAQAAVKETM
-508 GQTLTYDGHLC
+508 GQTLVFEGHLC

-528 GVTEQFQT
+528 GITEQFET

-542 KPYLIALRDSSVNEG
+542 KPYLVPLRDSSVNEG
-557 PLPDLTIEENA
+557 PLPDLTVEENA
-568 RQWILQEPKSFC
+568 RQWILSQPKSFC

-586 ILKESL
+586 ILSESL
-592 NGYDLETPDYYRWK
+592 NGYDLETPDYYRWT
-606 VEYTVE
+606 VEYTTQ
-612 QISDIFRRKSG
+612 QISDIFKRKSG
-623 LDIGDIVDLRPI
+623 LDIGQIQVLRPV

-641 RIYELEIEGTKGTVT
+641 RIEELEITGTLSTVT

-673 SSAFVVEKTTDENGN
+673 SSAFVVEKTPS
-688 FNGFI
+688 GFI
-693 LHGAGWGHGA
+693 LHGAGWGHGV

-714 TKGYTYREILEHY
+714 SKGYTYREILRHY
-727 YPGTSLGRFY
+727 YPGTDLGRFY

>member
-1 MEDIFKHLDI
+1 MEDIFKHLDQ
-11 CLEQQLNVWPA
+11 CLKEQLAVWPTA
-22 AREAFSNLEQVQ
+22 KQAFSNLEQVQ

-53 STTANVKPA
+53 STTAKVAPA
-62 QITRACFLC
+62 QTTARPCFLC
-71 HDNRPQ
+71 RENRPV
-77 EQIAFDADD
+77 EQISFDAGD
-86 GFDLLVN
+86 GFELLLN
-93 PYPILK
+93 PYPILR
-99 EHFCVVSREHR
+99 EHFCVVSRAHR
-110 LQTFR
+110 PQKFQ
-115 DCYKKM
+115 DCYEKM
-121 LKIAQELEP
+121 LQIAGQLEP

-153 GRSEGIPLVDKLR
+153 GRSEGIPLLDKLR
-166 LNNPPKSDEPV
+166 ENEPPAKDEPI

-187 VIKGDDPDKVWDC
+187 VIKGSDPSKLWDYI
-200 VSGMSI
+200 SGMTV

-239 CYYADGADKITVSPG
+239 CYYAQEGKILVSPG
-254 AVDMFGLVITP
+254 GIDMFGMVITP
-265 RREDFDRL
+265 RKEDFESL
-273 TERRVLDIY
+273 TEKQVLDIY
-282 RQVTPQQPKIK
+282 RQVTPQQPKIR
-293 VGIMAAPEISF
+293 VGIMAAREIRF

-313 RSSFEGEMSIS
+313 RSSYEGEMSIS

-332 NGILIDSL
+332 NGVLIDSL
-340 TLKPHE
+340 TLKPNDH
-346 HGSTFTLHN
+346 SATFTLHD

-365 RREEQTFSGQ
+365 RKEEQTFAGQ
-375 LRFIVENGMVRAI
+375 LKFIVEDDLVRAI
-388 NILPIEEYLTSVI
+388 NILPVEDYLTSVI

-428 LRSPYSKAAA
+428 LRSPYHKADTAKPITN
-438 SADSTPSGNA
+438 D
-448 VDVENGS
+448 
-455 GVPYGHILKRII
+455 HILNRII

-498 AAQQAVRDTM
+498 AAQAAVKDTF
-508 GQTLTYDGHLC
+508 GQTLVSEGHLC

-528 GVTEQFQT
+528 GVTEQFET

-542 KPYLIALRDSSVNEG
+542 KPYLIALRDSSINEG
-557 PLPDLTIEENA
+557 ALPDLTVEENA
-568 RQWILQEPKSFC
+568 RQWILSEPKSFC

-586 ILKESL
+586 ILSESL
-592 NGYDLETPDYYRWK
+592 NGYDLETPDFYRWT
-606 VEYTVE
+606 VQYTTA

-623 LDIGDIVDLRPI
+623 LDIGDIVDFRPI

-641 RIYELEIEGTKGTVT
+641 RIYELEIEGTKSTVT

-673 SSAFVVEKTTDENGN
+673 SSAFVIEKTQE
-688 FNGFI
+688 GFI
-693 LHGAGWGHGA
+693 LKGAGWGHGV

-714 TKGYTYREILEHY
+714 AKGYTYREILQHY
-727 YPGTSLGRFY
+727 YPHTTLGSFY

>member
-1 MEDIFKHLDI
+1 MEDIFKHLGQ
-11 CLEQQLNVWPA
+11 CLEQQLQQWPA
-22 AREAFSNLEQVQ
+22 AKERFGNLEQVQ
-34 TRVLS
+34 TRILS

-53 STTANVKPA
+53 STTAKVKPA
-62 QITRACFLC
+62 ETAVRSCFLC
-71 HDNRPQ
+71 SENRPK
-77 EQIAFDADD
+77 EQIAFDAGD
-86 GFDLLVN
+86 GFDLLLN
-93 PYPILK
+93 PYPILR

-110 LQTFR
+110 PQKFS
-115 DCYKKM
+115 DCYEKM
-121 LKIAQELEP
+121 LKISEQLEP

-166 LNNPPKSDEPV
+166 ENEPPQKDEPI
-177 TIQPFGFPVI
+177 TIQPFGFPII
-187 VIKGDDPDKVWDC
+187 VIKGSDPAKLWDYI
-200 VSGMSI
+200 SGMTI

-239 CYYADGADKITVSPG
+239 CYYADEGKILVSPG
-254 AVDMFGLVITP
+254 GIDMFGMVITP
-265 RREDFDRL
+265 RKEDFEML
-273 TERRVLDIY
+273 TEKQVLDIY
-282 RQVTPQQPKIK
+282 RQVTQQQPKIR
-293 VGIMAAPEISF
+293 VGIMAAKEIRF
-304 CLNDSYTDG
+304 CLNDSFTDG
-313 RSSFEGEMSIS
+313 RSSFEGEMKIS
-324 AVQGRLSW
+324 VTGGKLNW
-332 NGILIDSL
+332 NGVLIDNL
-340 TLKPHE
+340 LLKPIE
-346 HGSTFTLHN
+346 HGSTFTLHD

-365 RREEQTFSGQ
+365 RNEEQTFSGQ
-375 LRFIVENGMVRAI
+375 LKFIVEDGLVRAI
-388 NILPIEEYLTSVI
+388 NILPVEDYLTSVI

-407 TASREFLRAHA
+407 TATKEFLKAHA

-428 LRSPYSKAAA
+428 LRSPYQKP
-438 SADSTPSGNA
+438 DITTPITN
-448 VDVENGS
+448 D
-455 GVPYGHILKRII
+455 HILNRLI

-498 AAQQAVRDTM
+498 AAETAVKETF
-508 GQTLTYDGHLC
+508 GQTLVHEGHLC

-528 GVTEQFQT
+528 GVTEQFET

-542 KPYLIALRDSSVNEG
+542 KPYLVALRDSSINEG
-557 PLPDLTIEENA
+557 ALPDLTVEENA
-568 RQWILQEPKSFC
+568 REWILSEPKSFC

-586 ILKESL
+586 ILSESL
-592 NGYDLETPDYYRWK
+592 NGYDLETPDYYRWTVK
-606 VEYTVE
+606 YTTA

-641 RIYELEIEGTKGTVT
+641 RIYELGIEGTKQTIT

-673 SSAFVVEKTTDENGN
+673 SSAFIVEKTPD
-688 FNGFI
+688 GFI
-693 LHGAGWGHGA
+693 LKGAGWGHGV

-714 TKGYTYREILEHY
+714 AKGYNYREILQHY
-727 YPGTSLGRFY
+727 YPGTTLGRFY

>member
-1 MEDIFKHLDI
+1 MDNIFKHLDV

-53 STTANVKPA
+53 STTAKVKPA
-62 QITRACFLC
+62 EVTTRACFLC
-71 HDNRPQ
+71 KDNRPQ
-77 EQIAFDADD
+77 EQIAFDAGN

-93 PYPILK
+93 PYPILR

-110 LQTFR
+110 LQMFK
-115 DCYKKM
+115 DCYKIM
-121 LKIAQELEP
+121 LGIAQELEP

-166 LNNPPKSDEPV
+166 QNEPSAKDEPV
-177 TIQPFGFPVI
+177 TIQPFGFPVVI
-187 VIKGDDPDKVWDC
+187 IKGSDPDKLWDY
-200 VSGMSI
+200 VSGMTI
-206 YDGDYEPRMNVLSF
+206 YDGEYEPRMNVLAF

-239 CYYADGADKITVSPG
+239 CYYSDGPDKVMVSPG

-265 RREDFDRL
+265 RKEDFDSL
-273 TERRVLDIY
+273 TERQVLDIY

-293 VGIMAAPEISF
+293 VGIMAAPLIKF

-324 AVQGRLSW
+324 VMGGRLSW
-332 NGILIDSL
+332 NGILIDNL
-340 TLKPHE
+340 TLKPNE
-346 HGSTFTLHN
+346 HGSTFTLHD

-365 RREEQTFSGQ
+365 RKEEQTFSGQ
-375 LRFIVENGMVRAI
+375 LNFIVENGLVRAI
-388 NILPIEEYLTSVI
+388 NILPVEEYLTSVI

-407 TASREFLRAHA
+407 TASREFLRPHA

-428 LRSPYSKAAA
+428 LRSPYRKAIQAESEA
-438 SADSTPSGNA
+438 PVT
-448 VDVENGS
+448 GS
-455 GVPYGHILKRII
+455 HILDRII

-498 AAQQAVRDTM
+498 AAQAAVKDTL
-508 GQTLTYDGHLC
+508 GQTLVFDGHLC

-528 GVTEQFQT
+528 GVTEQFES

-542 KPYLIALRDSSVNEG
+542 KPYLVALRDSSINEG
-557 PLPDLTIEENA
+557 ALPDLSIEENA
-568 RQWILQEPKSFC
+568 RQWIMSEPKSFC

-586 ILKESL
+586 ILSESL

-612 QISDIFRRKSG
+612 QVSDIFRRKSG

-641 RIYELEIEGTKGTVT
+641 RIYELEIQGTKQTVT

-673 SSAFVVEKTTDENGN
+673 SSAFVVEKTSQ
-688 FNGFI
+688 GFI
-693 LHGAGWGHGA
+693 LHGAGWGHGV

-714 TKGYTYREILEHY
+714 AKGYTYREILHHY
-727 YPGTSLGRFY
+727 YPHTTLSRFY

>member
-1 MEDIFKHLDI
+1 MEDIFKHLDQ
-11 CLEQQLNVWPA
+11 CLREQLAVWPA
-22 AREAFSNLEQVQ
+22 AKQAFDNLEQVQ

-53 STTANVKPA
+53 STTAKVAPA
-62 QITRACFLC
+62 QTTARPCFLC
-71 HDNRPQ
+71 RENRPV
-77 EQIAFDADD
+77 EQISFDAGD
-86 GFDLLVN
+86 GFELLLN
-93 PYPILK
+93 PYPILR

-110 LQTFR
+110 PQKFR
-115 DCYKKM
+115 DCYGKM
-121 LKIAQELEP
+121 LQIAGQLEP

-153 GRSEGIPLVDKLR
+153 GRSEGIPLLDKLR
-166 LNNPPKSDEPV
+166 ENEPPAKDEPI

-187 VIKGDDPDKVWDC
+187 VIKGSDPARLWDYI
-200 VSGMSI
+200 SGMTV
-206 YDGDYEPRMNVLSF
+206 YNGDYEPRMNVLSF

-239 CYYADGADKITVSPG
+239 CYYAQDGNILVSPG
-254 AVDMFGLVITP
+254 GIDMFGLVITP
-265 RREDFDRL
+265 RKEDFESL
-273 TERRVLDIY
+273 TERQVLDIY
-282 RQVTPQQPKIK
+282 RQVTPQQPRIK
-293 VGIMAAPEISF
+293 VGIMAAKEIRF

-313 RSSFEGEMSIS
+313 RSSFEGEISIS

-332 NGILIDSL
+332 NGVLIDSL
-340 TLKPHE
+340 TLKPND
-346 HGSTFTLHN
+346 HGATFTLHD

-375 LRFIVENGMVRAI
+375 LKFIIEDGLVRAI
-388 NILPIEEYLTSVI
+388 NILPVEDYLTSVI

-428 LRSPYSKAAA
+428 LRSPYHKADESKPI
-438 SADSTPSGNA
+438 SND
-448 VDVENGS
+448 
-455 GVPYGHILKRII
+455 HILNRII

-498 AAQQAVRDTM
+498 AAQAAVKDTF
-508 GQTLTYDGHLC
+508 GQTLVSEGHLC

-528 GVTEQFQT
+528 GITEQFET

-542 KPYLIALRDSSVNEG
+542 KPYLVALRDSSINEG
-557 PLPDLTIEENA
+557 ALPDLTVEKNA
-568 RQWILQEPKSFC
+568 RQWILSDPKSFC

-586 ILKESL
+586 ILSESL
-592 NGYDLETPDYYRWK
+592 NGYDLETPDFYRWT
-606 VEYTVE
+606 VEYTTA

-641 RIYELEIEGTKGTVT
+641 RIYELEIEGTKSTVT

-673 SSAFVVEKTTDENGN
+673 SSAFVIEKTQE
-688 FNGFI
+688 GFT
-693 LHGAGWGHGA
+693 LKGAGWGHGV

-714 TKGYTYREILEHY
+714 TKGYTYREILKHY
-727 YPGTSLGRFY
+727 YPHTTLGRFY

>member
-1 MEDIFKHLDI
+1 MEEIFKHLGD
-11 CLEQQLNVWPA
+11 CLEQQLAVWPA
-22 AREAFSNLEQVQ
+22 AKQAFDNLEQVQ

-53 STTANVKPA
+53 STTAKVAPA
-62 QITRACFLC
+62 QTTVRPCFLC
-71 HDNRPQ
+71 RENRPV
-77 EQIAFDADD
+77 EQISFDAGD
-86 GFDLLVN
+86 GFELLLN
-93 PYPILK
+93 PYPILR
-99 EHFCVVSREHR
+99 EHFCVVSRAHR
-110 LQTFR
+110 PQKFQ
-115 DCYKKM
+115 DCYEKM
-121 LKIAQELEP
+121 LKIAGQLEP

-153 GRSEGIPLVDKLR
+153 GRSEGIPLLDKLR
-166 LNNPPKSDEPV
+166 ENEPPAKDEPI

-187 VIKGDDPDKVWDC
+187 VIKGSDPARLWDYI
-200 VSGMSI
+200 SGMTV

-239 CYYADGADKITVSPG
+239 CYYAQEGRILVSPG
-254 AVDMFGLVITP
+254 GIDMFGMVITP
-265 RREDFDRL
+265 RKEDFESL
-273 TERRVLDIY
+273 TERQVLDIY
-282 RQVTPQQPKIK
+282 RQVTPQQPKIR
-293 VGIMAAPEISF
+293 VGIMAAREICF

-332 NGILIDSL
+332 NGVLIDSL
-340 TLKPHE
+340 TLKPND
-346 HGSTFTLHN
+346 HGATFTLHD

-365 RREEQTFSGQ
+365 RKEEQTFPGQ
-375 LRFIVENGMVRAI
+375 LKFIIEDGLVRAI
-388 NILPIEEYLTSVI
+388 NILPVEEYLTSVI

-428 LRSPYSKAAA
+428 LRSPYRKADAA
-438 SADSTPSGNA
+438 KPITND
-448 VDVENGS
+448 
-455 GVPYGHILKRII
+455 HILNRII

-498 AAQQAVRDTM
+498 AAQAAVKDTF
-508 GQTLTYDGHLC
+508 GQTLVSEGHLC

-528 GVTEQFQT
+528 GITEQFET

-542 KPYLIALRDSSVNEG
+542 KPYLVALRDSSINEG
-557 PLPDLTIEENA
+557 ALPDLTVEENA
-568 RQWILQEPKSFC
+568 RQWILSEPKSFC

-586 ILKESL
+586 ILSESL
-592 NGYDLETPDYYRWK
+592 NGYDLETPDFYRWT
-606 VEYTVE
+606 VEYTTA

-623 LDIGDIVDLRPI
+623 LDIGDIVDLRPV

-641 RIYELEIEGTKGTVT
+641 RIYELEIQGTKSTVT

-673 SSAFVVEKTTDENGN
+673 SSAFVIEKTQD
-688 FNGFI
+688 GFT
-693 LHGAGWGHGA
+693 LKGAGWGHGV

-714 TKGYTYREILEHY
+714 AKGYTYREILQHY
-727 YPGTSLGRFY
+727 YPHTSLGRFY

>member
-1 MEDIFKHLDI
+1 MEDIFKHLDQ
-11 CLEQQLNVWPA
+11 CLKEQLAVWPTA
-22 AREAFSNLEQVQ
+22 KQAFSNLEQVQ

-53 STTANVKPA
+53 STTAKVAPA
-62 QITRACFLC
+62 QTTARPCFLC
-71 HDNRPQ
+71 RENRPV
-77 EQIAFDADD
+77 EQISFDAGD
-86 GFDLLVN
+86 GFELLLN
-93 PYPILK
+93 PYPILR
-99 EHFCVVSREHR
+99 EHFCVVSRAHR
-110 LQTFR
+110 PQKFQ
-115 DCYKKM
+115 DCYEKM
-121 LKIAQELEP
+121 LQIAGQLEP

-153 GRSEGIPLVDKLR
+153 GRSEGIPLLDKLR
-166 LNNPPKSDEPV
+166 ENEPPAKDEPI

-187 VIKGDDPDKVWDC
+187 VIKGSDPSKLWDYI
-200 VSGMSI
+200 SGMTV

-239 CYYADGADKITVSPG
+239 CYYAQDGKILVSPG
-254 AVDMFGLVITP
+254 GIDMFGMVITP
-265 RREDFDRL
+265 RKEDFESL
-273 TERRVLDIY
+273 TEKQVLDIY
-282 RQVTPQQPKIK
+282 RQVTPQQPKIR
-293 VGIMAAPEISF
+293 VGIMAAREIRF

-313 RSSFEGEMSIS
+313 RSSYEGEMSIS

-332 NGILIDSL
+332 NGVLIDSL
-340 TLKPHE
+340 TLKPNDH
-346 HGSTFTLHN
+346 SATFTLHD

-365 RREEQTFSGQ
+365 RKEEQTFSGQ
-375 LRFIVENGMVRAI
+375 LKFIVEDGLVRAI
-388 NILPIEEYLTSVI
+388 NILPVEDYLTSVI

-428 LRSPYSKAAA
+428 LRSPYHKADTAKPITN
-438 SADSTPSGNA
+438 D
-448 VDVENGS
+448 
-455 GVPYGHILKRII
+455 HILNRII

-498 AAQQAVRDTM
+498 AAQAAVKDTF
-508 GQTLTYDGHLC
+508 GQTLVSEGHLC

-528 GVTEQFQT
+528 GITEQFET

-542 KPYLIALRDSSVNEG
+542 KPYLVALRDSSINEG
-557 PLPDLTIEENA
+557 ALPDLTVEENA
-568 RQWILQEPKSFC
+568 RQWILSDPKSFC

-586 ILKESL
+586 ILSESL
-592 NGYDLETPDYYRWK
+592 NGYDLETPDFYRWT
-606 VEYTVE
+606 VQYTTA

-641 RIYELEIEGTKGTVT
+641 RIFELEIEGTKSTVT

-673 SSAFVVEKTTDENGN
+673 SSAFVIEKTQE
-688 FNGFI
+688 GFI
-693 LHGAGWGHGA
+693 LKGAGWGHGV

-714 TKGYTYREILEHY
+714 AKGYTYREILQHY
-727 YPGTSLGRFY
+727 YPHTTLGSFY

>member
-1 MEDIFKHLDI
+1 MEDIFKHLGQ
-11 CLEQQLNVWPA
+11 CLEQQLAVWPA
-22 AREAFSNLEQVQ
+22 AKQAFSNLEQVQ

-53 STTANVKPA
+53 STTAKVAPA
-62 QITRACFLC
+62 QTTARPCFLC
-71 HDNRPQ
+71 RENRPV
-77 EQIAFDADD
+77 EQISFDAGD
-86 GFDLLVN
+86 GFELLLN
-93 PYPILK
+93 PYPILR

-110 LQTFR
+110 LQKFQ
-115 DCYKKM
+115 DCYEKM
-121 LKIAQELEP
+121 LQIAGQLEP

-153 GRSEGIPLVDKLR
+153 GRSEGIPLLDKLR
-166 LNNPPKSDEPV
+166 ENEPPAKDEPI

-187 VIKGDDPDKVWDC
+187 VIKGSDPTKLWDYI
-200 VSGMSI
+200 SGMTI

-220 NRDGQVITAIIPRS
+220 NRDGQVITAVIPRS

-239 CYYADGADKITVSPG
+239 CYYAQEGKILVSPG
-254 AVDMFGLVITP
+254 GIDMFGLVITP
-265 RREDFDRL
+265 RKEDFESL
-273 TERRVLDIY
+273 TERQVLDIY
-282 RQVTPQQPKIK
+282 RQVTPQQPRIR
-293 VGIMAAPEISF
+293 VGIMAAKEIRF
-304 CLNDSYTDG
+304 CLNNSYTDG

-324 AVQGRLSW
+324 AIQGRLSW
-332 NGILIDSL
+332 NGVLIDSL
-340 TLKPHE
+340 TLKPNDH
-346 HGSTFTLHN
+346 SATFTLHD

-365 RREEQTFSGQ
+365 RKEEQTFSGQ
-375 LRFIVENGMVRAI
+375 LKFIVEDGLVRAI
-388 NILPIEEYLTSVI
+388 NILPVEDYLTSVI

-428 LRSPYSKAAA
+428 LRSPYRNAIKPDSNS
-438 SADSTPSGNA
+438 SAPA
-448 VDVENGS
+448 H
-455 GVPYGHILKRII
+455 GHILDRII
-467 KWYDHDQ
+467 RWYDHDQ

-498 AAQQAVRDTM
+498 AAQAAVKDTF
-508 GQTLTYDGHLC
+508 GQTLVSEGHLC

-528 GVTEQFQT
+528 GITEQFET

-542 KPYLIALRDSSVNEG
+542 KPYLVALRDSSINEG
-557 PLPDLTIEENA
+557 ALPDLTVEENA
-568 RQWILQEPKSFC
+568 REWILSEPKSFC

-586 ILKESL
+586 ILSESL
-592 NGYDLETPDYYRWK
+592 NGYDLETPDYYRWI
-606 VEYTVE
+606 VEYTTAQV
-612 QISDIFRRKSG
+612 SDIFRRKSG
-623 LDIGDIVDLRPI
+623 LDIGDIVDLRPV

-641 RIYELEIEGTKGTVT
+641 RIYELEIQGTKQTVT

-673 SSAFVVEKTTDENGN
+673 SSAFVVEKTQD
-688 FNGFI
+688 GFI
-693 LHGAGWGHGA
+693 LKGAGWGHGV

-714 TKGYTYREILEHY
+714 AKGYTYREILQHY
-727 YPGTSLGRFY
+727 YPHTTLGRFY

>member
-1 MEDIFKHLDI
+1 MEEIFRHLGQ
-11 CLEQQLNVWPA
+11 CLEQQLQVWPA
-22 AREAFSNLEQVQ
+22 AKEAFSNLEQVQ
-34 TRVLS
+34 TRILS

-53 STTANVKPA
+53 STTAKVKPA
-62 QITRACFLC
+62 ETAARSCFLC
-71 HDNRPQ
+71 SENRPV
-77 EQIAFDADD
+77 EQIAFDAGD
-86 GFDLLVN
+86 GFDLLLN
-93 PYPILK
+93 PYPILR

-110 LQTFR
+110 PQMFR
-115 DCYKKM
+115 DCYEKM
-121 LKIAQELEP
+121 LRIAGQLEP

-166 LNNPPKSDEPV
+166 DNEPPQKDEPI
-177 TIQPFGFPVI
+177 TIQPFGFPI
-187 VIKGDDPDKVWDC
+187 IIIKGSDPAKLWDYI
-200 VSGMSI
+200 SGMTI
-206 YDGDYEPRMNVLSF
+206 YDGEYEPRMNVLSF

-239 CYYADGADKITVSPG
+239 CYYADEGRILVSPG
-254 AVDMFGLVITP
+254 GIDMFGMIIAP
-265 RREDFDRL
+265 RKEDFESL
-273 TERRVLDIY
+273 TEKQVLGIY
-282 RQVTPQQPKIK
+282 RQVTQQQPKIR
-293 VGIMAAPEISF
+293 VGIMAAKEIRF
-304 CLNDSYTDG
+304 CLNDSFSDG
-313 RSSFEGEMSIS
+313 RAVYEGEMKIT
-324 AVQGRLSW
+324 ATGGKLNW

-340 TLKPHE
+340 TLKPNE
-346 HGSTFTLHN
+346 PGSTFTLHD

-375 LRFIVENGMVRAI
+375 LKFIVEDGLVRAI
-388 NILPIEEYLTSVI
+388 NVLPVEDYLTSVI

-407 TASREFLRAHA
+407 TATKEFLKAHA

-428 LRSPYSKAAA
+428 LRSPFHKADA
-438 SADSTPSGNA
+438 SAPITND
-448 VDVENGS
+448 
-455 GVPYGHILKRII
+455 HILSRII

-498 AAQQAVRDTM
+498 AAETAVKETF
-508 GQTLTYDGHLC
+508 GQTLIHEGHLC

-528 GVTEQFQT
+528 GVTEQFET

-542 KPYLIALRDSSVNEG
+542 KPYLVALRDSSINEG
-557 PLPDLTIEENA
+557 ALPDLTIEENA
-568 RQWILQEPKSFC
+568 REWILSEPKSFC

-586 ILKESL
+586 ILSESL
-592 NGYDLETPDYYRWK
+592 NGYDLETPDYYRWT
-606 VEYTVE
+606 VEYTTAQV
-612 QISDIFRRKSG
+612 SDIFRRKSG
-623 LDIGDIVDLRPI
+623 LDIGDIVDLRPV

-641 RIYELEIEGTKGTVT
+641 RIYELEIQGTKSTVT

-673 SSAFVVEKTTDENGN
+673 SSAFVVEKTLD
-688 FNGFI
+688 GFI
-693 LHGAGWGHGA
+693 LKGAGWGHGV

-714 TKGYTYREILEHY
+714 AKGYTYREILQHY
-727 YPGTSLGRFY
+727 YPGTTLGRFY

>member
-1 MEDIFKHLDI
+1 MDDIFKHLGE
-11 CLEQQLNVWPA
+11 CLEEQLQEWPA
-22 AREAFSNLEQVQ
+22 AREAFNNLEKVQ

-53 STTANVKPA
+53 STTAKIKPA
-62 QITRACFLC
+62 EIASRSCFLC
-71 HDNRPQ
+71 EDCRPK
-77 EQIAFDADD
+77 EQRSIELDD
-86 GFDLLVN
+86 KFYLLIN
-93 PYPILK
+93 PYPILR

-110 LQTFR
+110 QQRFK
-115 DCYKKM
+115 DCYEEM
-121 LKIAQELEP
+121 LDIASRLEP

-153 GRSEGIPLVDKLR
+153 GRAEGIPLVDKLR
-166 LNNPPKSDEPV
+166 ENEPPQKDEPV
-177 TIQPFGFPVI
+177 TIQPFGFPII
-187 VIKGDDPDKVWDC
+187 VLKGNDPAKLWDY
-200 VSGMSI
+200 VSGMTV
-206 YDGDYEPRMNVLSF
+206 YDGEYEPRMNVLSF
-220 NRDGQVITAIIPRS
+220 NRNGQVITAIIPRG

-239 CYYADGADKITVSPG
+239 CYYAEGADKIMVSPG

-265 RREDFDRL
+265 RKEDFESL
-273 TERRVLDIY
+273 TERQVLDIY
-282 RQVTPQQPKIK
+282 HQVTPQQPKIN
-293 VGIMAAPEISF
+293 VGIMAAKEIRF
-304 CLNDSYTDG
+304 CLNESFTDG
-313 RSSFEGEMSIS
+313 RSSFEGEMQVS
-324 AVQGRLSW
+324 VTGGRLNW

-346 HGSTFTLHN
+346 HGSTFTLHD

-365 RREEQTFSGQ
+365 RKEEQTFSGQ
-375 LRFIVENGMVRAI
+375 LKFIVENGLVRAI
-388 NILPIEEYLTSVI
+388 NILPVEDYLTSVI

-407 TASREFLRAHA
+407 TATKEFLKAHA

-428 LRSPYSKAAA
+428 LRSPYHKADAAA
-438 SADSTPSGNA
+438 PITND
-448 VDVENGS
+448 
-455 GVPYGHILKRII
+455 HILNRII

-498 AAQQAVRDTM
+498 AAEAAVKDTF
-508 GQTLTYDGHLC
+508 GQTLVNEGHLC

-528 GVTEQFQT
+528 GVTEQFET

-542 KPYLIALRDSSVNEG
+542 KPYLVALRDSSINEG
-557 PLPDLTIEENA
+557 ALPDLTIEENA
-568 RQWILQEPKSFC
+568 REWILSEPKSFC

-586 ILKESL
+586 ILSESL

-606 VEYTVE
+606 VEYTTQ

-641 RIYELEIEGTKGTVT
+641 RIYELEIEGTKQTVT

-673 SSAFVVEKTTDENGN
+673 SSAFIVEKTQE
-688 FNGFI
+688 GFI
-693 LHGAGWGHGA
+693 LKGAGWGHGV

-714 TKGYTYREILEHY
+714 AKGYTYREILQHY
-727 YPGTSLGRFY
+727 YPDTTLGRFY

>member
-1 MEDIFKHLDI
+1 MEDIFKHLGQ
-11 CLEQQLNVWPA
+11 CLEQQLAVWPA
-22 AREAFSNLEQVQ
+22 AKQAFDNLEQVQ

-53 STTANVKPA
+53 STTAKVAPA
-62 QITRACFLC
+62 QTTVRPCFLC
-71 HDNRPQ
+71 KENRPV
-77 EQIAFDADD
+77 EQISFDAGD
-86 GFDLLVN
+86 GFELLLN
-93 PYPILK
+93 PYPILR

-110 LQTFR
+110 PQKFQ
-115 DCYKKM
+115 DCYQKM
-121 LKIAQELEP
+121 LQIAGQLEP

-153 GRSEGIPLVDKLR
+153 GRSEGIPLLDKLR
-166 LNNPPKSDEPV
+166 ENEPPAKDEPI

-187 VIKGDDPDKVWDC
+187 VIKGSDPSKLWDYI
-200 VSGMSI
+200 SGMTV

-239 CYYADGADKITVSPG
+239 CYYAQEGKILVSPG
-254 AVDMFGLVITP
+254 GIDMFGMVITP
-265 RREDFDRL
+265 RKEDFESL
-273 TERRVLDIY
+273 TEKQVLDIY
-282 RQVTPQQPKIK
+282 RQVTPQQPKIR
-293 VGIMAAPEISF
+293 VGIMAAREIRF

-313 RSSFEGEMSIS
+313 RSSYEGEMSIS

-332 NGILIDSL
+332 NGVLIDSL
-340 TLKPHE
+340 TLKPNDH
-346 HGSTFTLHN
+346 SATFTLHD

-365 RREEQTFSGQ
+365 RKEEQTFSGQ
-375 LRFIVENGMVRAI
+375 LKFIVEDGLVRAI
-388 NILPIEEYLTSVI
+388 NILPVEDYLTSVI

-428 LRSPYSKAAA
+428 LRSPYHKADTAKPITN
-438 SADSTPSGNA
+438 D
-448 VDVENGS
+448 
-455 GVPYGHILKRII
+455 HILNRII

-498 AAQQAVRDTM
+498 AAQAAVKDTF
-508 GQTLTYDGHLC
+508 GQTLVSEGHLC

-528 GVTEQFQT
+528 GITEQFET

-542 KPYLIALRDSSVNEG
+542 KPYLIALRDSSINEG
-557 PLPDLTIEENA
+557 ALPDLTVEENA
-568 RQWILQEPKSFC
+568 RQWILSEPKSFC

-586 ILKESL
+586 ILSESL
-592 NGYDLETPDYYRWK
+592 NGYDLETPDFYRWT
-606 VEYTVE
+606 VQYTTA

-641 RIYELEIEGTKGTVT
+641 RIYELEIEGTKSTVT

-673 SSAFVVEKTTDENGN
+673 SSAFVIEKTQE
-688 FNGFI
+688 GFI
-693 LHGAGWGHGA
+693 IKGAGWGHGV

-714 TKGYTYREILEHY
+714 AKGYTYREILQHY
-727 YPGTSLGRFY
+727 YPHTTLGSFY

>member
-1 MEDIFKHLDI
+1 MEDIFKHLDQ
-11 CLEQQLNVWPA
+11 CLKEQLAVWPTA
-22 AREAFSNLEQVQ
+22 KQAFSNLEQVQ

-53 STTANVKPA
+53 STTAKVAPA
-62 QITRACFLC
+62 QTTARPCFLC
-71 HDNRPQ
+71 RENRPV
-77 EQIAFDADD
+77 EQISFDVGD
-86 GFDLLVN
+86 GFELLLN
-93 PYPILK
+93 PYPILR
-99 EHFCVVSREHR
+99 EHFCVVSRAHR
-110 LQTFR
+110 PQKFQ
-115 DCYKKM
+115 DCYEKM
-121 LKIAQELEP
+121 LQIAGQLEP

-153 GRSEGIPLVDKLR
+153 GRSEGIPLLDKLR
-166 LNNPPKSDEPV
+166 ENEPPAKDEPI

-187 VIKGDDPDKVWDC
+187 VIKGSDPSKLWDYI
-200 VSGMSI
+200 SGMTV

-239 CYYADGADKITVSPG
+239 CYYAQDGKILVSPG
-254 AVDMFGLVITP
+254 GIDMFGMVITP
-265 RREDFDRL
+265 RKEDFESL
-273 TERRVLDIY
+273 TEKQVLDIY
-282 RQVTPQQPKIK
+282 RQVTPQQPKIR
-293 VGIMAAPEISF
+293 VGIMAAPEIRF

-313 RSSFEGEMSIS
+313 RSSYEGEMSIS

-332 NGILIDSL
+332 NGVLIDSL
-340 TLKPHE
+340 TLKPNDH
-346 HGSTFTLHN
+346 SATFTLHD

-365 RREEQTFSGQ
+365 RKEEQTFSGQ
-375 LRFIVENGMVRAI
+375 LKFIVEDGLVRAI
-388 NILPIEEYLTSVI
+388 NILPVEDYLTSVI

-428 LRSPYSKAAA
+428 LRSPYHKADTAKPITN
-438 SADSTPSGNA
+438 D
-448 VDVENGS
+448 
-455 GVPYGHILKRII
+455 HILNRII

-498 AAQQAVRDTM
+498 AAQAAVKDTF
-508 GQTLTYDGHLC
+508 GQTLVSEGHLC

-528 GVTEQFQT
+528 GVTEQFET

-542 KPYLIALRDSSVNEG
+542 KPYLIALRDSSINEG
-557 PLPDLTIEENA
+557 ALPDLTVEENA
-568 RQWILQEPKSFC
+568 RQWILSEPKSFC

-586 ILKESL
+586 ILSESL
-592 NGYDLETPDYYRWK
+592 NGYDLETPDFYRWT
-606 VEYTVE
+606 VQYTTA

-641 RIYELEIEGTKGTVT
+641 RIFELEIEGTKSTVT

-673 SSAFVVEKTTDENGN
+673 SSAFVIEKTQE
-688 FNGFI
+688 GFI
-693 LHGAGWGHGA
+693 LKGAGWGHGV

-714 TKGYTYREILEHY
+714 AKGYTYREILQHY
-727 YPGTSLGRFY
+727 YPHTTLGSFY

>member
-1 MEDIFKHLDI
+1 MEDSIFRHLDA
-11 CLEQQLNVWPA
+11 CLEQQLSVWPA
-22 AREAFSNLEQVQ
+22 AREAFANLEKVQ

-45 QHNPARII
+45 QHNPARIL
-53 STTANVKPA
+53 STTAKIKPA
-62 QITRACFLC
+62 DIAARSCFLC
-71 HDNRPQ
+71 QDSRPK
-77 EQIAFDADD
+77 EQIAIDAGD

-93 PYPILK
+93 PYPILR
-99 EHFCVVSREHR
+99 EHFCVVSHEHR
-110 LQTFR
+110 PQMFR
-115 DCYKKM
+115 DCCNKM
-121 LKIAQELEP
+121 LQIASQLGP
-130 GYMIFY
+130 DHMIFY

-153 GRSEGIPLVDKLR
+153 GRSHGIPLVDMLR
-166 LNNPPKSDEPV
+166 NNEPSGKEGPV

-187 VIKGDDPDKVWDC
+187 ILKGDDPGQLMDYIN
-200 VSGMSI
+200 GMTV
-206 YDGDYEPRMNVLSF
+206 YDNEYEPRMNILSI
-220 NRDGQVITAIIPRS
+220 NRDGQVITAIIPRG

-239 CYYADGADKITVSPG
+239 CYYAQDNSKILVSPG

-265 RREDFDRL
+265 RKEDFESL
-273 TERRVLDIY
+273 TERQVLDIY
-282 RQVTPQQPKIK
+282 HQVTPQQPKIS
-293 VGIMAAPEISF
+293 VGIMAAAQIGF

-340 TLKPHE
+340 TLKPNE
-346 HGSTFTLHN
+346 HNSTFTLHD

-365 RREEQTFSGQ
+365 RKEEQTFSGQ
-375 LRFIVENGMVRAI
+375 LKFIIDNGLVCAI
-388 NILPIEEYLTSVI
+388 NILPVEEYLTSVI

-407 TASREFLRAHA
+407 TAPKEFLKAHA

-428 LRSPYSKAAA
+428 LRSPYRRDAHPG
-438 SADSTPSGNA
+438 TPPPA
-448 VDVENGS
+448 HD
-455 GVPYGHILKRII
+455 YLRDRII

-474 HTLFDVCADDH
+474 HTQFDVCADDH

-498 AAQQAVRDTM
+498 AAQAAVKETM
-508 GQTLTYDGHLC
+508 GQTLVFEGHLC

-528 GVTEQFQT
+528 GITEQFET

-542 KPYLIALRDSSVNEG
+542 KPYLVPLRDSSIDEG
-557 PLPDLTIEENA
+557 PLPDLTVEENA
-568 RQWILQEPKSFC
+568 RQWILSQPKSFC

-586 ILKESL
+586 ILSESL
-592 NGYDLETPDYYRWK
+592 NGYDLETPDYYRWT
-606 VEYTVE
+606 VEYTTQ
-612 QISDIFRRKSG
+612 QISDIFKRKSG
-623 LDIGDIVDLRPI
+623 LDIGQIQDLRPV

-641 RIYELEIEGTKGTVT
+641 RIEELEITGALSTVT

-673 SSAFVVEKTTDENGN
+673 SSAFVVEKTPS
-688 FNGFI
+688 GFI
-693 LHGAGWGHGA
+693 LHGAGWGHGV

-714 TKGYTYREILEHY
+714 SKGYTYREILHHY
-727 YPGTSLGRFY
+727 YPGTTLGRFY

>member
-1 MEDIFKHLDI
+1 MEDIFKHLDTI
-11 CLEQQLNVWPA
+11 LEEQLQEWPA
-22 AREAFSNLEQVQ
+22 AREAFRNLEHVQ

-53 STTANVKPA
+53 STTARIKPA
-62 QITRACFLC
+62 EIAARSCFLC
-71 HDNRPQ
+71 EDCRPK
-77 EQIAFDADD
+77 EQRSIELDD
-86 GFDLLVN
+86 KFYLLVN
-93 PYPILK
+93 PYPILR

-110 LQTFR
+110 PQLFR
-115 DCYKKM
+115 DCYEEM
-121 LKIAQELEP
+121 LSIASRLEP

-153 GRSEGIPLVDKLR
+153 GRAEGIPLVDKLR
-166 LNNPPKSDEPV
+166 LNEPPASDEPV
-177 TIQPFGFPVI
+177 TIQPFGFPVT
-187 VIKGDDPDKVWDC
+187 VIKGSDPAGLLEC
-200 VSGMSI
+200 VNGMSI
-206 YDGDYEPRMNVLSF
+206 YDGENEPRMNVLSF
-220 NRDGQVITAIIPRS
+220 NRDGQVITAIIPRG

-239 CYYADGADKITVSPG
+239 CYYAEGADKIMVSPG

-265 RREDFDRL
+265 RKEDFERL
-273 TERRVLDIY
+273 TERQVLDIY
-282 RQVTPQQPKIK
+282 RQVTPQQPRIK
-293 VGIMAAPEISF
+293 VGIMAASEIRF
-304 CLNDSYTDG
+304 CLNGNYTDG
-313 RSSFEGEMSIS
+313 RGSFEGEMSVTAS
-324 AVQGRLSW
+324 GGMLCW
-332 NGILIDSL
+332 NGQPTGSL
-340 TLKPHE
+340 TLTPDGN
-346 HGSTFTLHN
+346 GSTFTLHD

-365 RREEQTFSGQ
+365 RKEDQTFSGSLQ
-375 LRFIVENGMVRAI
+375 FIPEGDLVRAV
-388 NILPIEEYLTSVI
+388 NILPVEEYLTSVI

-428 LRSPYSKAAA
+428 LHSPYRKAFMADGADKAAVP
-438 SADSTPSGNA
+438 STR
-448 VDVENGS
+448 D
-455 GVPYGHILKRII
+455 HILNRFI

-498 AAQQAVRDTM
+498 AAQAAVKDTF
-508 GQTLTYDGHLC
+508 GQTLVFDGHLC

-528 GVTEQFQT
+528 GVTEQFET

-542 KPYLIALRDSSVNEG
+542 KPYLVPLRDSSVNEG

-568 RQWILQEPKSFC
+568 RKWILSEPKSFC
-580 NSADGN
+580 NSADGD
-586 ILKESL
+586 ILAESL
-592 NGYDLETPDYYRWK
+592 NGYDLETPDYYRWH

-612 QISDIFRRKSG
+612 RISDIFRRKSG
-623 LDIGDIVDLRPI
+623 LDIGDIVDLRPV

-641 RIYELEIEGTKGTVT
+641 RIYELEVEGTSSTVT

-673 SSAFVVEKTTDENGN
+673 SSAFVAERLLDEDGRPK
-688 FNGFI
+688 GFI

-714 TKGYTYREILEHY
+714 AKGYTYREILRHY
-727 YPGTSLGRFY
+727 YPGTTLGRFY